1 MTRPQTS
8 LLDGLAEGG
17 RANPRQHSKPRET
30 QSQRLRR
37 WVGELKASTRF
48 QESHVS
54 TVGLRTHKKS
64 DTNGRGVLILKK
76 LKSKTR
82 QIPIRLHRDLP
93 DHESIKEVTLKKD
106 STGAWYAGFCIETE
120 TPNKPAVE
128 DIDSDETVG
137 LDIGV
142 LSFIHDSDRRS
153 VGRVDLSDERERLDR
168 EQRSLS
174 RKEYYSNNWENQRR
188 CVAKVHAQM
197 SNKKHDFKYQVQ
209 TRALLHHGV

>member
-1 MTRPQTS
+1 MNWKRPQDFRSFTY
-8 LLDGLAEGG
+8 
-17 RANPRQHSKPRET
+17 RQS
-30 QSQRLRR
+30 
-37 WVGELKASTRF
+37 GFELN
-48 QESHVS
+48 
-54 TVGLRTHKKS
+54 KKS

-197 SNKKHDFKYQVQ
+197 SNKKTRLQVSS
-209 TRALLHHGV
+209 TNSRTSTPRSMTPCSSKTSS